1 MKRLVFGILAHVDSG
16 KTTLSEALLYTAGS
30 IRRLGRVDHGDAFLD
45 TFDIERQRGI
55 TIFSKQAMLEG
66 GDCSITLLDT
76 PGHVDFSSEAE
87 RTLRVLD
94 YAVLVVSGTDG
105 VQAHTETLWSLLRS
119 HGIPVFLF
127 INKMDLAGAVQR
139 QLLSDLRRRLGEG
152 FVDFS
157 RPWEAVLEDI
167 ALCDE
172 GLMEQ
177 YLETGDITP
186 GAVARLIAERR
197 IYPCFFGSALRL
209 EGVDALLRAMRELTR
224 MPDYPAEFGAE
235 VFKIARDEKDERLT
249 YLKVTGG
256 ALRVRDTVRGGDGED
271 AWEEKAN
278 QLRVYSGARFEAV
291 QTAPAGTVCAVTGLT
306 RTYPGMGLG
315 CAPQAEAPELQP
327 VLTYRL
333 LYPETFDAHT
343 VLGYMRRLQEEDPQ
357 LRVEWNEQLQEIHV
371 RLMGEIQLEVL
382 RQIMESRFGVPV
394 EFGQGSIVYRETVT
408 EAVEGIGHYEPLRH
422 YAEVRLLLEP
432 GEPGSGL
439 VFDSVCPVNQLDLNW
454 QRLVLTH
461 LAEKEH
467 VGVLTGAPI
476 TDMKITLLAGRA
488 HLKHT
493 EGGDFRQATYR
504 AVRQGLKRAKCRLL
518 EPWYDFRIEVPSAA
532 MGRVINDIQR
542 MNGEFQPGETDG
554 ETAVLTGT
562 APVAC
567 IKDYSRELTGFT
579 HGRGRITFRLRG
591 YLPCHNEAEVIAAS
605 GYDSDRDVDNP
616 CDSVFCSHGAGHVV
630 PWYKVPGEAHT
641 VSPLKTRLNKVEL
654 PEADTAVRRA
664 STLVPFSREEEEILA
679 RIFQM
684 TYGTNVK
691 RGTFAPVKKP
701 ARPAEAPAPQQRE
714 AVPAPGREYLLVDG
728 YNIIFAWEELK
739 ALADQDLEAARQTL
753 LDVLI
758 NYHGYRGSTVILVF
772 DAYKVKGGVE
782 KIEQQGGVYVVYTRE
797 RETADMYIER
807 TTYSIARHNRVRVA
821 TSDNLEQIIILG
833 HGAVR
838 GSASEFRQEVEAV
851 NQSIRQ
857 VLEQSRTQ
865 GGGQRLRMPE
875 QPLE

>member
-66 GDCSITLLDT
+66 EDCSITLLDT

-177 YLETGDITP
+177 YLETGDIAP

-306 RTYPGMGLG
+306 
-315 CAPQAEAPELQP
+315 
-327 VLTYRL
+327 
-333 LYPETFDAHT
+333 HT
-343 VLGYMRRLQEEDPQ
+343 
-357 LRVEWNEQLQEIHV
+357 
-371 RLMGEIQLEVL
+371 
-382 RQIMESRFGVPV
+382 
-394 EFGQGSIVYRETVT
+394 
-408 EAVEGIGHYEPLRH
+408 
-422 YAEVRLLLEP
+422 
-432 GEPGSGL
+432 
-439 VFDSVCPVNQLDLNW
+439 
-454 QRLVLTH
+454 
-461 LAEKEH
+461 
-467 VGVLTGAPI
+467 
-476 TDMKITLLAGRA
+476 
-488 HLKHT
+488 
-493 EGGDFRQATYR
+493 
-504 AVRQGLKRAKCRLL
+504 
-518 EPWYDFRIEVPSAA
+518 
-532 MGRVINDIQR
+532 
-542 MNGEFQPGETDG
+542 
-554 ETAVLTGT
+554 
-562 APVAC
+562 
-567 IKDYSRELTGFT
+567 
-579 HGRGRITFRLRG
+579 
-591 YLPCHNEAEVIAAS
+591 
-605 GYDSDRDVDNP
+605 
-616 CDSVFCSHGAGHVV
+616 
-630 PWYKVPGEAHT
+630 
-641 VSPLKTRLNKVEL
+641 
-654 PEADTAVRRA
+654 
-664 STLVPFSREEEEILA
+664 
-679 RIFQM
+679 
-684 TYGTNVK
+684 
-691 RGTFAPVKKP
+691 
-701 ARPAEAPAPQQRE
+701 
-714 AVPAPGREYLLVDG
+714 
-728 YNIIFAWEELK
+728 
-739 ALADQDLEAARQTL
+739 
-753 LDVLI
+753 
-758 NYHGYRGSTVILVF
+758 
-772 DAYKVKGGVE
+772 
-782 KIEQQGGVYVVYTRE
+782 
-797 RETADMYIER
+797 
-807 TTYSIARHNRVRVA
+807 
-821 TSDNLEQIIILG
+821 
-833 HGAVR
+833 
-838 GSASEFRQEVEAV
+838 
-851 NQSIRQ
+851 
-857 VLEQSRTQ
+857 
-865 GGGQRLRMPE
+865 
-875 QPLE
+875 

>member
-45 TFDIERQRGI
+45 TFEIERQRGI

-66 GDCSITLLDT
+66 EDCSITLLDT

-177 YLETGDITP
+177 YLETGDIAP

-278 QLRVYSGARFEAV
+278 QLRVYSGARYEAV

-518 EPWYDFRIEVPSAA
+518 EPWYDFRIEVPTAA
-532 MGRVINDIQR
+532 IGRVINDIQR
-542 MNGEFQPGETDG
+542 MNGDFQPGETSG

-567 IKDYSRELTGFT
+567 IKDYPRELTGFT

-616 CDSVFCSHGAGHVV
+616 
-630 PWYKVPGEAHT
+630 
-641 VSPLKTRLNKVEL
+641 
-654 PEADTAVRRA
+654 
-664 STLVPFSREEEEILA
+664 
-679 RIFQM
+679 
-684 TYGTNVK
+684 
-691 RGTFAPVKKP
+691 
-701 ARPAEAPAPQQRE
+701 
-714 AVPAPGREYLLVDG
+714 
-728 YNIIFAWEELK
+728 
-739 ALADQDLEAARQTL
+739 
-753 LDVLI
+753 
-758 NYHGYRGSTVILVF
+758 
-772 DAYKVKGGVE
+772 
-782 KIEQQGGVYVVYTRE
+782 
-797 RETADMYIER
+797 
-807 TTYSIARHNRVRVA
+807 
-821 TSDNLEQIIILG
+821 
-833 HGAVR
+833 
-838 GSASEFRQEVEAV
+838 
-851 NQSIRQ
+851 
-857 VLEQSRTQ
+857 
-865 GGGQRLRMPE
+865 
-875 QPLE
+875 